1 MEYEKAVAEG
11 LIQEI
16 YPLNEYLDNII
27 DAVDMGAI
35 RKAGLKIAL
44 DPCMV
49 SARLP

>member
-1 MEYEKAVAEG
+1 MEKG

-35 RKAGLKIAL
+35 RKAGLKVAL
-44 DPCMV
+44 DPMYIGK
-49 SARLP
+49 PQ